1 MQYILTA
8 IALILS
14 TFTTAAKADTIVV
27 NGRYIVAKE
36 DIRGYFY
43 RDGRA
48 TVFDIRWSDWSTQ
61 YKCADEYDRTRI
73 EAAMLNL
80 SLRLEDARSVD

>member
-1 MQYILTA
+1 
-8 IALILS
+8 
-14 TFTTAAKADTIVV
+14 
-27 NGRYIVAKE
+27 
-36 DIRGYFY
+36 
-43 RDGRA
+43 GRA

-80 SLRLEDARSVD
+80 SLRLEDARSVDFGDFLADEGFTDCRRF